1 MCSNAEFFLTF
12 HVFVVVYDGTDEQG
26 WQYRSSW
33 PTQALAADDEQW
45 SKKNASDAGVR
56 RRLWMT
62 TLVEREN
69 VSLAKMKLSEVVVS
83 REIGLILNGPL
94 LRLEQDENGD
104 KKWIPRNC
112 TLSNEK
118 VVIMDEENGEKVD
131 EVHVVGCQM
140 KLLDGFAF
148 SVRTLDGSSCVLFDT
163 DSEET
168 RRKWLSA
175 IRYQIA
181 VRSPLIDFASFPN
194 SPTLWLDETHR
205 IVLSGYLLK
214 KGQRG
219 MSWKRRYFRLTPREL
234 QYYDEDVL
242 KGSNKVCVI
251 RASAR

>member
-1 MCSNAEFFLTF
+1 
-12 HVFVVVYDGTDEQG
+12 
-26 WQYRSSW
+26 
-33 PTQALAADDEQW
+33 
-45 SKKNASDAGVR
+45 
-56 RRLWMT
+56 MT

-69 VSLAKMKLSEVVVS
+69 VSLAKMRLSEVVVS

-163 DSEET
+163 DSEAKSIKGLLT
-168 RRKWLSA
+168 A
-175 IRYQIA
+175 I
-181 VRSPLIDFASFPN
+181 
-194 SPTLWLDETHR
+194 
-205 IVLSGYLLK
+205 
-214 KGQRG
+214 
-219 MSWKRRYFRLTPREL
+219 
-234 QYYDEDVL
+234 
-242 KGSNKVCVI
+242 
-251 RASAR
+251 